1 MIGPGTFMPG
11 NARRRRF
18 AAALVRHAARM
29 MPREQQRWA
38 DAMQN
43 EIAYVPNDGDACR
56 WALGCVCAAFV
67 ARLRALYLLDV
78 ALVRYG
84 GVLLATFLAFD
95 ALFATALTLAY
106 RLGAFGTAEGLAGM
120 TAGDDYQRLIPLM
133 EGIPAWVH
141 VIAIAGGAC
150 YLVAVA
156 CLLRRHRAAQIA
168 LLLGVGIHVVGDALV
183 RPIIAAI
190 GVAAVPDPS
199 FLAAVLLPIVSPLL
213 LSLAARSGSRA
224 RPDAAM
230 TG

>member
-1 MIGPGTFMPG
+1 MP
-11 NARRRRF
+11 
-18 AAALVRHAARM
+18 H
-29 MPREQQRWA
+29 EKQRWA

-43 EIAYVPNDGDACR
+43 EMAYMADDTDAWR
-56 WALGCVCAAFV
+56 WAIGCACAAFV

-84 GVLLATFLAFD
+84 GVVLAAFLAFD

-106 RLGAFGTAEGLAGM
+106 RLGAFGTAERLGDM

-133 EGIPAWVH
+133 EGIPAWAH
-141 VIAIAGGAC
+141 VLAVAGGAC
-150 YLVAVA
+150 YLVAVG

-168 LLLGVGIHVVGDALV
+168 LLLGVGIHVVGEALV

-199 FLAAVLLPIVSPLL
+199 VLAAVLLPIVSPLL
-213 LSLAARSGSRA
+213 LALAARSGSRA
-224 RPDAAM
+224 GPGTTAVRS
-230 TG
+230 